1 MNWIIFL
8 KSHYLERCVCVCLC
22 VCVFVCAHFGA
33 SSMYMLWF
41 CISCENQK
49 LQDP

>member
-1 MNWIIFL
+1 MNLIIFL
-8 KSHYLERCVCVCLC
+8 KFHYLKKCVWVCVR
-22 VCVFVCAHFGA
+22 VRVRAHFGA